1 MFMKLKLKDF
11 SFLLFFFFMS
21 FASVLGFSQFNEEGL
36 GRNLIRLFVLLG
48 TLFLVID
55 YLVLKRIRVSAL
67 LFILISSVLA
77 LLSVAE
83 TKGFGLLILLQMIM
97 IAKDASMDSLL
108 RYNTVSLAIA
118 FLFVV
123 LTSLIG
129 ITDYSFHEVIKNEV
143 SFTVYRFV
151 FGNPN
156 SAAAVLFAVVTGFNL
171 LHRNCFR
178 KRFLIYEFVLTV
190 IIYRLFGSRTF
201 AAAMIGY
208 EICILLMR
216 YLLKI
221 RKFCK
226 LLQPVQYFF
235 LIASLTTLYLSL
247 NYNTLGNVW
256 NDLDIV
262 LSGRLSTWHM
272 IVDYYG
278 IHLFGTD
285 MSSLN
290 RGLDNG
296 YLYLLMYSGIFSLII
311 YNLIFYFVAKKAW
324 DRQEWMILVT
334 MLFYILYAFFE
345 STPLLGG
352 LCNILLIFGYYV
364 LGQQREELQ

>member
-1 MFMKLKLKDF
+1 M
-11 SFLLFFFFMS
+11 
-21 FASVLGFSQFNEEGL
+21 
-36 GRNLIRLFVLLG
+36 
-48 TLFLVID
+48 
-55 YLVLKRIRVSAL
+55 
-67 LFILISSVLA
+67 
-77 LLSVAE
+77 
-83 TKGFGLLILLQMIM
+83 
-97 IAKDASMDSLL
+97 
-108 RYNTVSLAIA
+108 
-118 FLFVV
+118 
-123 LTSLIG
+123 
-129 ITDYSFHEVIKNEV
+129 
-143 SFTVYRFV
+143 
-151 FGNPN
+151 
-156 SAAAVLFAVVTGFNL
+156 TGFNL